1 MGLWPHGQM
10 GLGKT
15 LQAISLLSYLK
26 IHRIAPGPFR
36 AYPTSDFFYFLITLD
51 FIVLLLEFW
60 SRKLT
65 RAVVLCPLSVT
76 DGWLSEF
83 SKFCPSFRVMQ
94 YVGGKLHRR
103 DLRRTIYED
112 VQKASTSSRSFV
124 CSSVTEKKFLVQYSL
139 GVCVSHDSHQ
149 YVWHLS
155 LLFFCPE
162 QELPFD
168 VLMTTYDIA
177 LMDQDFLSQIP
188 WHYAVIDEAQRLKN
202 PSSVSRHLI
211 FVITWEF

>member
-1 MGLWPHGQM
+1 VVSFTAVTFGGPSMKMYRKLPH
-10 GLGKT
+10 
-15 LQAISLLSYLK
+15 
-26 IHRIAPGPFR
+26 H
-36 AYPTSDFFYFLITLD
+36 LD
-51 FIVLLLEFW
+51 PLYALLL
-60 SRKLT
+60 
-65 RAVVLCPLSVT
+65 
-76 DGWLSEF
+76 
-83 SKFCPSFRVMQ
+83 Q
-94 YVGGKLHRR
+94 
-103 DLRRTIYED
+103 
-112 VQKASTSSRSFV
+112 
-124 CSSVTEKKFLVQYSL
+124 KKFLVQYSL

>member
-1 MGLWPHGQM
+1 MYNWFSIPYFSRYPILWAFDHMGRW
-10 GLGKT
+10 GLAKPYKRF
-15 LQAISLLSYLK
+15 LYWAISRSTVLHLD
-26 IHRIAPGPFR
+26 HFVRILQVISFI
-36 AYPTSDFFYFLITLD
+36 FLITLD

-124 CSSVTEKKFLVQYSL
+124 CSSVTEKNSWFN
-139 GVCVSHDSHQ
+139 
-149 YVWHLS
+149 
-155 LLFFCPE
+155 
-162 QELPFD
+162 
-168 VLMTTYDIA
+168 
-177 LMDQDFLSQIP
+177 IP
-188 WHYAVIDEAQRLKN
+188 
-202 PSSVSRHLI
+202 
-211 FVITWEF
+211 